1 MRGLAG
7 WLDAE
12 TMRLMGLALLHFL
25 WQGVAIAAAAFMGMS
40 LVRRASAKYVVAV
53 AMLALMVAAPAVT
66 YLVLAKG
73 REAASVSGKEVPART
88 ATSPRIAPAVP
99 AAANATYFSAAVEAD
114 RASSIYLLWFVE
126 AWFVGVVLLSLRPAA
141 GFFLIGRLRLKKGAP
156 SAARCGRAAWNCNGG
171 WD

>member
-40 LVRRASAKYVVAV
+40 LARRASAKYVVAV

-66 YLVLAKG
+66 YSGA
-73 REAASVSGKEVPART
+73 GKE
-88 ATSPRIAPAVP
+88 PRSGEGFRQSKRRRGPRLRPGNVRQQ
-99 AAANATYFSAAVEAD
+99 SAACE
-114 RASSIYLLWFVE
+114 RRTRI
-126 AWFVGVVLLSLRPAA
+126 
-141 GFFLIGRLRLKKGAP
+141 FL
-156 SAARCGRAAWNCNGG
+156 AR
-171 WD
+171 D

>member
-40 LVRRASAKYVVAV
+40 LARRASAKYLVAV

-66 YLVLAKG
+66 YLALAKG
-73 REAASVSGKEVPART
+73 REAASVSGREAAART
-88 ATSPRIAPAVP
+88 ASSPSNCAGSACCE
-99 AAANATYFSAAVEAD
+99 AAYFSGAVEAEKT
-114 RASSIYLLWFVE
+114 SSIYLLWFVE
-126 AWFVGVVLLSLRPAA
+126 LWFVGVVLLSLRPAA
-141 GFFLIGRLRLKKGAP
+141 GFF
-156 SAARCGRAAWNCNGG
+156 
-171 WD
+171 